1 MNVLNMVS
9 LLDIYCLAVITQ
21 IQCIAGLQTVVGLHR
36 SDLRWFNSIKL
47 LNISIFDLEGTY
59 KEYLVQIF

>member
-36 SDLRWFNSIKL
+36 SDLRWFNSIKQIL
-47 LNISIFDLEGTY
+47 EKQKYSIIL
-59 KEYLVQIF
+59 